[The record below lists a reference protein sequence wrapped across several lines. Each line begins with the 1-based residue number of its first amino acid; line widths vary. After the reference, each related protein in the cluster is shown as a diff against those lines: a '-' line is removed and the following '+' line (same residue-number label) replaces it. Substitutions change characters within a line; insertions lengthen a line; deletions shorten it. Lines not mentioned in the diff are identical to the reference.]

1 MTDAIKLVYYEDNRD
16 LREGISFLLQA
27 TPGLEL
33 LGAFSNCRN
42 LTDEMRSLRPD
53 VVLMDIDLPG
63 ISGIEAV
70 PIVKATS
77 PQTQVLM
84 LTVFDNEEKIFQA
97 IRNGASGYLLK
108 HTPPSEIIAAIFDV
122 HRGGS
127 PMTANVARQ
136 VLRFF
141 QQQNALPTDMP
152 STNIATPASRP
163 TTEDYKLSIRE
174 LDIVKGLV
182 AGYSYKLIAD
192 ELHIS
197 IDTVRSHIR
206 HIYDKLQV
214 NSKTE
219 AILKAMRE
227 GLV

>member
-1 MTDAIKLVYYEDNRD
+1 MTDTIKIIYYEDNRD
-16 LREGISFLLQA
+16 LREGITYLFQA
-27 TPGLEL
+27 TPGLDL
-33 LGAFSNCRN
+33 LGAFGDCSNIRHE
-42 LTDEMRSLRPD
+42 LQTLRPN

-63 ISGIEAV
+63 LSGIDAV

-84 LTVFDNEEKIFQA
+84 LTVFDNDEKIFQA

-108 HTPPSEIIAAIFDV
+108 HTPPSEIVAAVFDI

-127 PMTANVARQ
+127 PMTANIARK
-136 VLRFF
+136 VLQFF
-141 QQQNALPTDMP
+141 QLQQKAVPQPD
-152 STNIATPASRP
+152 R
-163 TTEDYKLSIRE
+163 EDYKLSGRE
-174 LDIVKGLV
+174 LDIIKGLV

-192 ELHIS
+192 DLHIS

>member
-1 MTDAIKLVYYEDNRD
+1 MAINIVYYEDNRD
-16 LREGISFLLQA
+16 LREGIAFLLQA
-27 TPGLEL
+27 TPDLAL
-33 LGAFSNCRN
+33 LGAFDNCLN
-42 LTDEMRSLRPD
+42 LREDLTSLRPD

-63 ISGIEAV
+63 MSGIDAV
-70 PIVKATS
+70 PIVKS
-77 PQTQVLM
+77 ILPQAQVLM

-108 HTPPSEIIAAIFDV
+108 HTPPSEIIAAIFDI

-127 PMTANVARQ
+127 PMTANIARK
-136 VLRFF
+136 VLLFF
-141 QQQNALPTDMP
+141 QGQPVAAPQPD
-152 STNIATPASRP
+152 R
-163 TTEDYKLSIRE
+163 EDYRLSGRE
-174 LDIVKGLV
+174 LDILKGLM
-182 AGYSYKLIAD
+182 AGFSYKLIAD
-192 ELHIS
+192 DLHIS